1 MTEICLGAL
10 KTRSVVITL
19 LMLVSPAFARIG
31 ETEQQ
36 IEARYGKATD
46 TLSKGNEPL
55 QKLYRS
61 SGLDIGVTYIDGVSQ
76 IESFRKEDRSALS
89 KNEIALLLEANAAGS
104 KWIEDPIA
112 SVVADLQV
120 WKLESGGRKAVYKKS
135 QGGLLILTDLADK
148 VSAQRKAEAEK
159 EKLNG
164 F

>member
-1 MTEICLGAL
+1 MMILLPKSQNDSPQWASRDRNLLRRFE
-10 KTRSVVITL
+10 KTFRRDVL

-31 ETEQQ
+31 DTEQQ

-76 IESFRKEDRSALS
+76 IESFRKEDQSALS

-112 SVVADLQV
+112 SVLADLQV

-135 QGGLLILTDLADK
+135 QGG
-148 VSAQRKAEAEK
+148 
-159 EKLNG
+159 

>member
-1 MTEICLGAL
+1 MTEICLDAL
-10 KTRSVVITL
+10 KTRSVAITL
-19 LMLVSPAFARIG
+19 LMLVSAAFARIG

-36 IEARYGKATD
+36 IEARYGKATH

-76 IESFRKEDRSALS
+76 IESFRKEDQSALS

-104 KWIEDPIA
+104 KWIEDPTA
-112 SVVADLQV
+112 SVLGLQV

-135 QGGLLILTDLADK
+135 EGGLLILTDLADK

-159 EKLNG
+159 EKLKG